1 MVVAG
6 LVPLKPR
13 ECRGDNAGLDL
24 SETAEHLPD
33 LGQWPLKLFSAITNA
48 ERPTRESQPIERQ
61 NAVGGARRSRNRAR
75 VVARRNGKP
84 TAKIRLEMKKDL
96 GDSPL
101 SP

>member
-1 MVVAG
+1 MAIAG
-6 LVPLKPR
+6 LVPLKLR
-13 ECRGDNAGLDL
+13 ECRWDNAGPDL
-24 SETAEHLPD
+24 GETADHLPD

-48 ERPTRESQPIERQ
+48 KHPTRKSQLIERQ
-61 NAVGGARRSRNRAR
+61 KAVDGGRRSRNRAR